1 MQQPPSS
8 MTDNDKAE
16 SSRRTATTNNLG
28 LLMNDPENVAVILD
42 FLSIVCFE
50 GQMRDWLGT
59 VGDCFWLPLLSLLG
73 SRPVESPTKSSS
85 KSTRTS
91 ASFERLESS
100 VIKFLSKCCWGHPSN
115 QRLLAAIL
123 IEVITQ
129 QRAPSECKHHFCIII
144 LPKIRRC

>member
-1 MQQPPSS
+1 MMPSSSS

-16 SSRRTATTNNLG
+16 SSRRTTNNLG
-28 LLMNDPENVAVILD
+28 LFMNDPENVAVILD
-42 FLSIVCFE
+42 FLTIVCFE

-59 VGDCFWLPLLSLLG
+59 AGDSFWLPLLSLLG

-115 QRLLAAIL
+115 QRLLAEIL
-123 IEVITQ
+123 IAVINQ
-129 QRAPSECKHHFCIII
+129 QRAPSECHLFNFFLLTNIKFFC
-144 LPKIRRC
+144 